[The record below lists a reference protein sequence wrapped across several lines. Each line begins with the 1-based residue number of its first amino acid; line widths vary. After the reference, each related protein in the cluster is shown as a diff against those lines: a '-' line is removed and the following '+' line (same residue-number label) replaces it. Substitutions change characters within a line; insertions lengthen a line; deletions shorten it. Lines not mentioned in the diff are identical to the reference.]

1 MLELNATS
9 RADLVKHKYNLGVR
23 FAPRKLLTAKSG
35 SILKCRCHL
44 WEQLAGRSYVA
55 ALGGE
60 EEEEEE
66 EEDASID
73 NAHSHSGLH
82 IT

>member
-1 MLELNATS
+1 MLEPNATS
-9 RADLVKHKYNLGVR
+9 CADLVKHKYNLGVR

-60 EEEEEE
+60 EE
-66 EEDASID
+66 DASID
-73 NAHSHSGLH
+73 NAHSHSGFH